1 MSGDK
6 KFDDKYLK
14 KNGIDAH
21 ETGGLRYNGETKNE
35 INDKMYT
42 RSGHTSNNVPYYV
55 HINPNKSIDTKNIFS
70 PVIDNTDIFRLCK
83 SCLNV

>member
-1 MSGDK
+1 MIGN
-6 KFDDKYLK
+6 
-14 KNGIDAH
+14 KNGSAIIVTADH

-42 RSGHTSNNVPYYV
+42 RLGHTSNNVPYYV